1 MNNARQSFGVCQFN
15 DKYIFAFGGKVLKE
29 EASIKGNQP
38 FSFVSDVEVY
48 DIERKTWK
56 SINYISELSQLRLL
70 NPGVFQV
77 TGKKIMI
84 FGGAKPIEENEVP
97 ANPILE
103 CGQKLN
109 LSNETLFFNVT
120 NGEIKRGP
128 DMIKPT
134 YFISGGQIFPQ
145 QGKIHAFGFT
155 TSKETGLSN
164 LAAESISDLNPSVN
178 KKSLHFYKV
187 AEEEWNEVHESIF
200 TGQRRMSLDISDETF
215 WVVKEA
221 ILYVDLSHYLKEED
235 WWIVVLFRDLTSTW
249 V

>member
-1 MNNARQSFGVCQFN
+1 M
-15 DKYIFAFGGKVLKE
+15 
-29 EASIKGNQP
+29 
-38 FSFVSDVEVY
+38 SDVEVY

-120 NGEIKRGP
+120 
-128 DMIKPT
+128 
-134 YFISGGQIFPQ
+134 QI
-145 QGKIHAFGFT
+145 
-155 TSKETGLSN
+155 
-164 LAAESISDLNPSVN
+164 D
-178 KKSLHFYKV
+178 
-187 AEEEWNEVHESIF
+187 
-200 TGQRRMSLDISDETF
+200 
-215 WVVKEA
+215 
-221 ILYVDLSHYLKEED
+221 
-235 WWIVVLFRDLTSTW
+235 
-249 V
+249 